1 MKILFKKSARLSI
14 ALGMLLWTFQGFS
27 QNTCASPFV
36 IPSVPFSSG
45 AQTTCGT
52 VNDYA
57 AGFSTCVSSNY
68 GAGEDYVY
76 SINITT
82 APVTYNIS
90 LGGAA
95 IWKIASIH
103 SACPPAGANCVGG
116 VATSSGS
123 TASGNVTFPA
133 NGTYYIIIDTWP
145 TPDCGAFTLDIT
157 VPPPPPANDNCSG
170 AIAFPA
176 IPTNGDCATLTG
188 NTANATQSQTA
199 CAGSGADDDVW
210 FSFVATATTAIVD
223 ITAISGNADR
233 VHQIFSGSCGSL
245 VSVKCSDPESST
257 TTGLTIGN
265 TYYVRVHTYGTGS
278 STSFNICV
286 KVPPP
291 PPAND
296 NCAGAIAFPTVPTNG
311 DCVTLVGNTA
321 SASQSQTACTGS
333 GADDDIW
340 FSFVAPGS
348 TIILDLTAISGS
360 SDRVHQIFS
369 GTCGSL
375 VSVKCSDPESSTTTG
390 LTTGETY
397 YVRVHTYSTGN
408 NTSFNICLRTP
419 RPVPVNDLCSNAIV
433 LSCGQTL
440 SGYTDS
446 STSDSAPTCNTFT
459 NTSPGVWYTFTGNG
473 GTATISLCGSTF
485 DTKLSV
491 YTGNCGGLTCVTAD
505 DDFCSL
511 QSQVSFATT
520 PCVTYYVLVHAYLTN
535 VGNFTIAATCTS
547 PPAPPANDVCSG
559 ATLVTCGSLVNGNT
573 SFATSDAAMGSCGI
587 GSGGIPG
594 KGLWYKLAGN
604 GAQVTLNL
612 CGSSFNTKVHV
623 YSGVC
628 GSLSCVVSNDDA
640 AGCSSNRSIAVF
652 NAVVGVDYYILVSG
666 VAECDLGAFS
676 MDIACLCG
684 PTLSAPWTV
693 NNIGASNG
701 NGIDNVCNGTI
712 DISASNFGSPSSDVQ
727 TFANQEFC
735 GNFTITAKLESVT
748 NLGWGGLMVREN
760 DAPGSKKVAL
770 RTQLNSLFVRDLRAT
785 TNGVQSQQQWSR
797 PTHSWVRITRTG
809 NTFVGSTSFNGTTWQ
824 TAFTATLVLPNCID
838 AGLFAQSINVNTP
851 TLAAFSNLGGF
862 NTQIPNITD
871 QNTTNRS
878 IDTEKEFSV
887 YPNPASDEINVKWIS
902 GYTGKAANITVT
914 NQLGQTVVTQKLSA
928 VTNEIETINVSQLTN
943 GMYILSVQSED
954 KQTIHRKF
962 TIGSIR
968 P

>member
-1 MKILFKKSARLSI
+1 MKNFLTKSGVLTLLVLFGYHSAYLQCTNAPEGQFPSTSVALNQNTTSQNLTTCAYTGEYSVVSGVQSGKSYTVGSSI
-14 ALGMLLWTFQGFS
+14 ATNYITITSEDGLTVVNHGIQPFTFV
-27 QNTCASPFV
+27 A
-36 IPSVPFSSG
+36 PSAANLRVYRHDDAACGVTDSG
-45 AQTTCGT
+45 CRT
-52 VNDYA
+52 
-57 AGFSTCVSSNY
+57 
-68 GAGEDYVY
+68 
-76 SINITT
+76 ITM
-82 APVTYNIS
+82 VCS
-90 LGGAA
+90 
-95 IWKIASIH
+95 
-103 SACPPAGANCVGG
+103 
-116 VATSSGS
+116 
-123 TASGNVTFPA
+123 
-133 NGTYYIIIDTWP
+133 
-145 TPDCGAFTLDIT
+145 DC
-157 VPPPPPANDNCSG
+157 VPPPPPANDNCAG

-223 ITAISGNADR
+223 ITAISGTTDR

-245 VSVKCSDPESST
+245 VSVKCSDPETST
-257 TTGLTIGN
+257 TTGLTIGA
-265 TYYVRVHTYGTGS
+265 TYYLRVHTYGSGT

-296 NCAGAIAFPTVPTNG
+296 NCASAIAFPTVPTNG
-311 DCVTLVGNTA
+311 DCVTLTGNTA
-321 SASQSQTACTGS
+321 SATQSQTACTGS

-408 NTSFNICLRTP
+408 STSFNICLRTP
-419 RPVPVNDLCSNAIV
+419 RPVPVNDLCSNAIA

-459 NTSPGVWYTFTGNG
+459 NTSPGVWYAFTGNG

-491 YTGNCGGLTCVTAD
+491 YTGNCAGLTCVTAN

-511 QSQVSFATT
+511 QSQVNFATT

-535 VGNFTIAATCTS
+535 VGNFTIAATCTA

-559 ATLVTCGSLVNGNT
+559 ATTVTCGSIINGNT
-573 SFATSDAAMGSCGI
+573 TTALSDAAMGACGI
-587 GSGGIPG
+587 GSGGTPG
-594 KGLWYKLAGN
+594 KGLWYKLTGN

-735 GNFTITAKLESVT
+735 GNFTITAKLVSVT

-797 PTHSWVRITRTG
+797 PTHSWMRITRTG
-809 NTFVGSTSFNGTTWQ
+809 NTFIGYTSFNGVNWQ
-824 TAFTATLVLPNCID
+824 QTFIATLVLPNCID

-851 TLAAFSNLGGF
+851 TLAAFSNLAGF
-862 NTQIPNITD
+862 NTQIPNIID

-878 IDTEKEFSV
+878 IVTEKEFSV

-902 GYTGKAANITVT
+902 GYTGKAATITVT
-914 NQLGQTVVTQKLSA
+914 NQLGQTVATQKLGA

-962 TIGSIR
+962 TIGTIR

>member
-1 MKILFKKSARLSI
+1 M
-14 ALGMLLWTFQGFS
+14 
-27 QNTCASPFV
+27 
-36 IPSVPFSSG
+36 
-45 AQTTCGT
+45 
-52 VNDYA
+52 
-57 AGFSTCVSSNY
+57 
-68 GAGEDYVY
+68 
-76 SINITT
+76 
-82 APVTYNIS
+82 
-90 LGGAA
+90 
-95 IWKIASIH
+95 
-103 SACPPAGANCVGG
+103 
-116 VATSSGS
+116 
-123 TASGNVTFPA
+123 
-133 NGTYYIIIDTWP
+133 
-145 TPDCGAFTLDIT
+145 
-157 VPPPPPANDNCSG
+157 
-170 AIAFPA
+170 
-176 IPTNGDCATLTG
+176 
-188 NTANATQSQTA
+188 
-199 CAGSGADDDVW
+199 
-210 FSFVATATTAIVD
+210 
-223 ITAISGNADR
+223 
-233 VHQIFSGSCGSL
+233 

-311 DCVTLVGNTA
+311 DCVTLTGNTA

-408 NTSFNICLRTP
+408 STSFNICLRTP
-419 RPVPVNDLCSNAIV
+419 RPVPVNDLCSNAIA

-491 YTGNCGGLTCVTAD
+491 YTGNCAGLTCVTAN

-535 VGNFTIAATCTS
+535 VGNFTIAATCTA

-559 ATLVTCGSLVNGNT
+559 ATTVTCGSIINGNT
-573 SFATSDAAMGSCGI
+573 TTALSDAAMGACGI
-587 GSGGIPG
+587 GSGGTPG
-594 KGLWYKLAGN
+594 KGLWYKLTGN

-628 GSLSCVVSNDDA
+628 GSLTCVVSNDDA

-652 NAVVGVDYYILVSG
+652 NANVGTDYYILVSG
-666 VAECDLGAFS
+666 ASDCDLGAFS
-676 MDIACLCG
+676 MDISCLCG
-684 PTLSAPWTV
+684 PQLSFPWTV
-693 NNIGASNG
+693 SNIGSSNG

-797 PTHSWVRITRTG
+797 PTHSWMRITRTG

-851 TLAAFSNLGGF
+851 TLAAFSNLAGF

-902 GYTGKAANITVT
+902 GYTGKAATITVT
-914 NQLGQTVVTQKLSA
+914 NQLGQTVATQKLGA
-928 VTNEIETINVSQLTN
+928 VTNEIETINVSRLTN